1 MGGPGLWERGFGRNV
16 GPRPNR
22 YDFLAFLA
30 VAALLAAFLRASRE
44 AAGSLSPEPIS
55 LNPWHLPEYALRTGF
70 RMGLALLFSTLF
82 TLVYAPL
89 AAKTRLEPFLVAL
102 LDILQSVPILGFL
115 AASVGALASLFPGR
129 ALGYELAAV
138 FAVFTSQAWNM
149 AFSFYQSL
157 KTLPRELDEAARL
170 YRLRSLHRFLR
181 LELPFALPGLV
192 WNAMMSMSGGWFF
205 VVASE
210 AISVGKTEVD
220 LPGVGSYLARA
231 LQAGD
236 LHAVGYA
243 TLAMLLTILLYDQ
256 LFFRPLVAWSER
268 FKYEE
273 RPGEAPA
280 RSWALDL
287 LRRTRAARALGE
299 TLAEALLRR
308 AVAFGGVG
316 GGGLGFPRLLLPA
329 LLLPLLY
336 GAYGLFH
343 ALLALGLGE
352 WLRALGL
359 GLLTLLRVLGILA
372 LAALVWVPVGVALG
386 GRPALAVRAQALLQ
400 FLAAFPAN
408 LLYPLAAYLLLRY
421 RLSLEVFSAFL
432 MALGTQWY
440 LLFNVVAGATALPG
454 DLKEAARAYRL
465 KGLLLWRRLLLP
477 GVFPYLVTG
486 LVTASGGTWNASI
499 VAEVVSWHGRTLEA
513 TGLGAYIAKA
523 TEAGDGGRLL
533 LGILAMSG
541 FVLLLNRFLWR
552 RLYRLAEER
561 FRL

>member
-1 MGGPGLWERGFGRNV
+1 MRPGEFS
-16 GPRPNR
+16 RPNR
-22 YDFLAFLA
+22 YDLLAFLA
-30 VAALLAAFLRASRE
+30 VVALLAAFLAASRE
-44 AAGSLSPEPIS
+44 AAGPLGPEPIS
-55 LNPWHLPEYALRTGF
+55 LDPWRLPEYALRTGF
-70 RMGLALLFSTLF
+70 RMGLALLLSTLF

-102 LDILQSVPILGFL
+102 LDILQSVPVLGFL
-115 AASVGALASLFPGR
+115 AASVGALAALFPGK

-157 KTLPRELDEAARL
+157 KTLPRDLDEAARL
-170 YRLRSLHRFLR
+170 YRLRPFQRFLR

-210 AISVGKTEVD
+210 AISVGRTEVD

-231 LQAGD
+231 LQEGN
-236 LHAVGYA
+236 LPAVGYA

-280 RSWALDL
+280 RSWVLDL

-299 TLAEALLRR
+299 ALAEALLQR
-308 AVAFGGVG
+308 AVAWKGAPAVRVRLPGFLWPSLLALAGLGGV
-316 GGGLGFPRLLLPA
+316 
-329 LLLPLLY
+329 
-336 GAYGLFH
+336 YGLLAF
-343 ALLALGLGE
+343 LLALGPGE
-352 WLRALGL
+352 WLKALYL
-359 GLLTLLRVLGILA
+359 GFLTLLRVLGIMA
-372 LAALVWVPVGVALG
+372 LAALVWVPVGVVLG
-386 GRPALAVRAQALLQ
+386 GRPALAVRVQALLQ

-408 LLYPLAAYLLLRY
+408 LLYPFAAYLLLRY
-421 RLSLEVFSAFL
+421 GLSLEVFSAFL

-440 LLFNVVAGATALPG
+440 ILFNVVAGAMSLPS
-454 DLKEAARAYRL
+454 DLREAARAYGL
-465 KGLLLWRRLLLP
+465 KGPLLWRRFLLP

-486 LVTASGGTWNASI
+486 LITASGGTWNASI
-499 VAEVVSWHGRTLEA
+499 VAEVVSWHGKTLEA
-513 TGLGAYIAKA
+513 TGLGAYITQA
-523 TEAGDGGRLL
+523 TEAGDEGRLL
-533 LGILAMSG
+533 LGIVVMSG
-541 FVLLLNRFLWR
+541 FVLLLNRLLWR